1 MIAEDFFGKSYSEI
15 ELEYQAEST
24 KVSRSRGLEYV
35 TKSNSRSI
43 KLLNL
48 LSPNYLIVPV
58 MQRSKWKLKKF

>member
-43 KLLNL
+43 KLLSL
-48 LSPNYLIVPV
+48 LSPNYQIVPV
-58 MQRSKWKLKKF
+58 LQRSKWKLKKF